1 MSYGVGAAL
10 QAAVYQALIADAQ
23 LSALVGAAIFDAVPA
38 GSLPALYV
46 TLGPEDV
53 RDRSDKTGAG
63 AEHSLTVSV
72 VTEAAGFLIAKQVA
86 TAISDVLV
94 DAALTLS
101 RGRLV
106 ALKFYRARARREGT
120 GGIRRIDLTFR
131 ARVDDTPVTP

>member
-1 MSYGVGAAL
+1 MSYGVSAAL

-23 LSALVGAAIFDAVPA
+23 LGALVGSAIFDAVPA

-46 TLGPEDV
+46 TLGAEDV
-53 RDRSDKTGAG
+53 RDRSDRTGRG

-131 ARVDDTPVTP
+131 ARVDDTHPTP